1 MMKLFKDRYFLGLA
15 ISATLISLIIY
26 WITKA
31 PTLSFWD
38 CGEFI
43 AASYIMGVPHPPG
56 YPMYMILGRFISMLP
71 ISPDIA
77 VRVNLLSVFGA
88 TASVFVAYWLILR
101 VAVGWGED
109 VPGGLRKIGAGIG
122 AFAGSIIMGF
132 SYTFWSNAVEAEVY
146 TLSMFLMLLANYL
159 TFRWAHDTGRRGRD
173 RAILLISYLMWLS
186 MGIHMT
192 TFILMLPMVVYMAYK
207 DYIETKFR
215 RWPVWAVMAMF
226 ILYAV
231 PLQIEIS
238 RLLGI
243 DLARYELE
251 SFIVIFVITLVA
263 VSLVALLK
271 NVRKSRTANVW
282 TLAAATMIFAA
293 IGYSTVAY
301 IPIRASQN
309 PGINENKPS
318 NWGRFKGFLERK
330 QYGQESM
337 IRRMFQR
344 RGSWTNQLVS
354 DPRFGLWSNFS
365 YQYASPDARIT
376 VFDSDQ
382 QNGRGVG
389 TEFSIALPMLF
400 VIIGL
405 YGIYEFLR
413 RAPPEGIFLFAILI
427 LCTIG
432 LAVYMNFSDGSYNTT
447 IAPTAEVRNRDYFF
461 TPGFMYF
468 AVMIGIGIAYF
479 LRWLGGKTG
488 APGTTGYLMRAI
500 FALAVVAAVGL
511 SVQTVSANFEHN
523 DSRGNFFPWD
533 YANNLLNSCDQD
545 AILFTNGDN
554 DTFPLWYLQAVDKI
568 RTDVRVVN
576 LSLLNTTWYIYQ
588 LKNQMDV
595 PITLRDGGIDSL
607 RAFVHPDRE
616 GVWRVQDQMI
626 QHIVTNIHRGG
637 WKTPV
642 YFAITVPSR
651 NRLGLDD
658 HLIME
663 GMTYRIVESSGDDRV
678 NTGVS
683 YKIFADPENFR
694 GVDDP
699 SVKKDENDRRL
710 ITNYI
715 VAMLQLADAFE
726 KEGHI
731 DSATFIAEMAI
742 KLQAQIGFWQAK
754 AYLAR
759 IYAASRSFDRIVDLA
774 RNSSEGE
781 KIFLAA
787 SQDLIKNLEFD
798 AAAALLKLTLREYP
812 SSFTALN
819 NLAAIYYKNDDT
831 AAIDSL
837 IAKFRMNN
845 IDDLNLIATLDQL
858 VERLN
863 QLPQLLKR

>member
-1 MMKLFKDRYFLGLA
+1 MMRLFKDSYFLALA

-56 YPMYMILGRFISMLP
+56 YPMYIILGRFISLLP

-88 TASVFVAYWLILR
+88 TASVFAAYWLILR
-101 VAVGWGED
+101 VALGWGED

-132 SYTFWSNAVEAEVY
+132 SYTFWSSAVEAEVY
-146 TLSMFLMLLANYL
+146 TLSMFLMLVANYL
-159 TFRWAHDTGRRGRD
+159 AFRWAHDTGRRGRD
-173 RAILLISYLMWLS
+173 RSILMISYLMWLS

-215 RWPVWAVMAMF
+215 RWPVWAVMAVF
-226 ILYAV
+226 ILYAL
-231 PLQIEIS
+231 PLQIEIPG
-238 RLLGI
+238 LLGI

-251 SFIVIFVITLVA
+251 SFIVIFLITLITI
-263 VSLVALLK
+263 SLVALLK
-271 NVRKSRTANVW
+271 NARRSTNANIW
-282 TLAAATMIFAA
+282 TLAAATMVFAA

-301 IPIRASQN
+301 IPIRASHN
-309 PGINENKPS
+309 PDINENDPS

-337 IRRMFQR
+337 VRRMFQR

-376 VFDSDQ
+376 VFDTDQ
-382 QNGRGVG
+382 QNDRKVG
-389 TEFSIALPMLF
+389 TEFSVALPMLF

-405 YGIYEFLR
+405 YGIYEFSR
-413 RAPPEGIFLFAILI
+413 RAPPEGIFLFSTLI

-432 LAVYMNFSDGSYNTT
+432 LAIYMNFSDGSYNTG
-447 IAPTAEVRNRDYFF
+447 IAPIAEVRNRDYFF

-479 LRWLGGKTG
+479 LRWLGGRTE
-488 APGTTGYLMRAI
+488 APGTPGYLMRAI
-500 FALAVVAAVGL
+500 FVLAVIAAVGL
-511 SVQTVSANFEHN
+511 SAQTVRANFEQN
-523 DSRGNFFPWD
+523 DRRGNYFPWD
-533 YANNLLNSCDQD
+533 YANNMLNSCDQN

-554 DTFPLWYLQAVDKI
+554 DTFPLWYLRAVEKI

-576 LSLLNTTWYIYQ
+576 LSLLNTTWYIHQ
-588 LKNQMDV
+588 LKNQMGV
-595 PITLRDGGIDSL
+595 PITLRDGEIDSL
-607 RAFVHPDRE
+607 RAFVRPDRD
-616 GVWRVQDQMI
+616 GIWRVQDQMI
-626 QHIVTNIHRGG
+626 QHIVTNIHRDG

-642 YFAITVPSR
+642 YFAITVPSQ

-683 YKIFADPENFR
+683 YKIFANAENFR
-694 GVDDP
+694 GIDDP

-726 KEGHI
+726 KEGRI
-731 DSATFIAEMAI
+731 DSATTIAEMAI
-742 KLQAQIGFWQAK
+742 KLQTQIGFWQAK

-787 SQDLIKNLEFD
+787 SQDLIKNSEFD
-798 AAAALLKLTLREYP
+798 AAAALLELTLKEYP

-819 NLAAIYYKNDDT
+819 NLAAIYFKNDDT
-831 AAIDSL
+831 TAIDSL

-845 IDDLNLIATLDQL
+845 IDDLNLMATLDQL

-863 QLPQLLKR
+863 QFPQLLKR